1 MNKKVYLP
9 IILGAIALVVLY
21 VSSLFGLTV
30 PPSKLS
36 PEHVHAA
43 DDGHNHA
50 PKTDAN
56 GMPVMDIPQLD
67 FESYLTKVKKKLHP
81 KILENIEKLEKEL
94 AQSTDNHEKAHLLE
108 SLGMQYYEI
117 KRYELASY
125 YFVEYGFLENS
136 EKYLTFASQIITE
149 HLNTIEEPE
158 VRFWMG
164 ANGVRALERLV
175 ELHPKDADIR
185 IDLALM
191 YIDGAG
197 QPMKG
202 VGELQSVVS
211 DDSSNFRANIILGE
225 MAIKSRQ
232 FDKAIERGNLI
243 LRYHPKSWEARVFM
257 AYAYHN
263 LGNKDEA
270 LRLLNEAKQFNTN
283 KEFHKDVD
291 SYIQS
296 MN

>member
-9 IILGAIALVVLY
+9 LILGVVALIILYI
-21 VSSLFGLTV
+21 SSLYGLAI

-36 PEHVHAA
+36 PEHQHTA
-43 DDGHNHA
+43 DDGHNHT
-50 PKTDAN
+50 PQIDEN

-67 FESYLTKVKKKLHP
+67 FDSYLTKNKKKLHP
-81 KILENIEKLEKEL
+81 QILENIEKIEKEL
-94 AQSTDNHEKAHLLE
+94 AQTSDSHEKAHILE
-108 SLGMQYYEI
+108 KLGKQWYDIKKYEM
-117 KRYELASY
+117 ASY
-125 YFVEYGFLENS
+125 YFVEYGILENS
-136 EKYLTFASQIITE
+136 EKYLTFASQIISE
-149 HLNTIEEPE
+149 NLNTIEEPE
-158 VRFWMG
+158 VKFWMG
-164 ANGVRALERLV
+164 ANGVRALEKLV
-175 ELHPKDADIR
+175 ELHPKDVDTR

-211 DDSSNFRANIILGE
+211 EDSSNFRANIILGE

-232 FDKAIERGNLI
+232 FEKAIERGNLI

-263 LGNKDEA
+263 LGKKEDA
-270 LRLLNEAKQFNTN
+270 IRLLNEAKQLNKN
-283 KEFHKDVD
+283 KEFQQDVD

-296 MN
+296 IN